1 MIDRHHPIHTRAHWT
16 SSRDA
21 ETLREKYLYPVDRQV
36 HELLHRECAPV
47 PLLGFHAVRHVL
59 GSVYPR
65 GNPQRDLDQ
74 LSLAIERAGKHPRA
88 HPLEAKLGALA
99 IEAIQAQI
107 PYLIDNNI
115 TIIDLAKKGA

>member
-1 MIDRHHPIHTRAHWT
+1 MIDRHHPINTRAHWT
-16 SSRDA
+16 SSKDA
-21 ETLREKYLYPVDRQV
+21 EALREKYLYPLDRKV
-36 HELLHRECAPV
+36 HEELHRECAPV

-74 LSLAIERAGKHPRA
+74 LCRAIERAGQHPRS
-88 HPLEAKLGALA
+88 HPLEAKLGSLA

-107 PYLIDNNI
+107 PYLIGNKT
-115 TIIDLAKKGA
+115 TIIDLAEGA